1 MSDPNET
8 DLSALAETPEEAAAE
23 AQQAELDAREAV
35 GADLDD
41 DGENVIA
48 EEEGIS

>member
-1 MSDPNET
+1 MSDND
-8 DLSALAETPEEAAAE
+8 DLSSLAETPDEAAAE
-23 AQQAELDAREAV
+23 ARQAELDAREAV
-35 GADLDD
+35 GAELDD

>member
-1 MSDPNET
+1 MSDNDDP
-8 DLSALAETPEEAAAE
+8 SSLAETPDEAAAE
-23 AQQAELDAREAV
+23 ARQAELDAREAV

-41 DGENVIA
+41 GEDVIA

>member
-1 MSDPNET
+1 MSDSNDPA
-8 DLSALAETPEEAAAE
+8 SLAETPDEAAAE

-35 GADLDD
+35 GAGFDD
-41 DGENVIA
+41 DGEAVIA

>member
-1 MSDPNET
+1 MSDNDDP
-8 DLSALAETPEEAAAE
+8 SSLAETPGEAE
-23 AQQAELDAREAV
+23 AEARQAELDAREAV